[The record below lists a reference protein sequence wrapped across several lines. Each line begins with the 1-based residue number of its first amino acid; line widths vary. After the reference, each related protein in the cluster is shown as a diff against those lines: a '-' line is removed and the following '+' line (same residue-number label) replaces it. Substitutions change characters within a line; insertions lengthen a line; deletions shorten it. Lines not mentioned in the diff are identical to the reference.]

1 MSVRKGMPVAS
12 MRASGDAGAALLKR
26 GLAKI
31 LQSQSACKVPRTQ
44 RAWGDYARSTGR
56 MTGAGPEQFDSMTPV
71 LVVPEAAVKGC
82 EHDDRRGGP
91 ASMVEHGLDCGSYR
105 QLTLG
110 CWTHWQRP
118 RLLRVAREKKR

>member
-71 LVVPEAAVKGC
+71 LVVPEAAVSCGKRHITDKDATARWC
-82 EHDDRRGGP
+82 E
-91 ASMVEHGLDCGSYR
+91 VCGSWWDGKR
-105 QLTLG
+105 
-110 CWTHWQRP
+110 WQRP
-118 RLLRVAREKKR
+118 RMLRVGRASK

>member
-1 MSVRKGMPVAS
+1 M
-12 MRASGDAGAALLKR
+12 KR
-26 GLAKI
+26 TVSK
-31 LQSQSACKVPRTQ
+31 TQ
-44 RAWGDYARSTGR
+44 RAGGRYLSTGELTVAAR
-56 MTGAGPEQFDSMTPV
+56 LPDGTPCPLTMTPV

-91 ASMVEHGLDCGSYR
+91 ASMVEHCLDCGSYR